1 MTSITVALIGN
12 PNTGKTSLFNQL
24 TGLRQRV
31 ANWPGVTV
39 EKRSGPF
46 RLGAL
51 EGTAVDLP
59 GIYSLAPT
67 ETSEDERVA
76 RAYLAACE
84 ADVIVDIVDAA
95 NIERHLYLAVQLLE
109 QGYPVVVALNMMD
122 VARAN
127 GIEIDIAALSR
138 RLGCPVVPLVAPR
151 GEGLSALEVAIR
163 QSLRGRSQQRSD
175 LIDHG
180 SLVEGAL
187 GDMAATLM
195 QGGMAPV
202 PARRAAIRLIEGD
215 GDTLS
220 DLEADSA
227 TAVAARLVALERDS
241 GEPSD
246 LLLAEGRYGFIMT
259 VAEEVVR
266 RRRKLSRAVSDRIDR
281 VTLHRALGLPIFLG
295 LMYLMFLWTI
305 SIGGAFIDFFDILA
319 GTLFVEGVGQLLA
332 GLSAP
337 AWLTVILADG
347 IGGGIQTVATFIPI
361 IGCLFLFLA
370 VLEDSGY
377 MARAAFVMDRFM
389 RAVGLPGKAF
399 LPLLVGF
406 GCSVPGVMGTR
417 ILSDARDRKTTIMMI
432 PFMSCGARVPV
443 YALFAAAF
451 FPVNGQNLVFVLY
464 IVGILVAIL
473 TGFALKRT
481 LLAGSTAGPTVIEL
495 PRYHLPTLRNIALRT
510 WDRLKVFVRGAGK
523 VIVLMVMVLSVLSAV
538 SRDGSFGEVE
548 VEESLLADVGRA
560 ITPAFAPMGIQE
572 DNWPATVGIF
582 TGLLAKEAVVGTLDS
597 LYGALAAADAAAADA
612 VSGAAADGLVE
623 DEAAFS
629 LLGGLTEAAATVPE
643 NLGGVAAA
651 LLDPLGIVIG
661 DVSEPGAAAEAQ
673 EVSTGTFGA
682 MVERFDG
689 QVGAFA
695 YLLFVLLYFPC
706 FAAMG
711 AIYRE
716 LGLGWSAFAGIW
728 TTGLAY
734 GVATSFYQAARWQQD
749 PLAAASWIVGILVAL
764 ALTLAV
770 MRWLGLKGETAS
782 VVKPAE

>member
-12 PNTGKTSLFNQL
+12 PNTGKTSLFNRL

-39 EKRSGPF
+39 EKRSGSF
-46 RLGAL
+46 QLGAL
-51 EGTAVDLP
+51 EGTVVDLP
-59 GIYSLAPT
+59 GIYSLAPA

-76 RAYLAACE
+76 RAYLAAGE
-84 ADVIVDIVDAA
+84 ADVVVDIVDAS

-109 QGYPVVVALNMMD
+109 QGYPVIVALNMMD

-127 GIEIDIAALSR
+127 GIEIDVAGLAR
-138 RLGCPVVPLVAPR
+138 RLGCPVVPLVASR
-151 GEGLSALEVAIR
+151 GDGLSALEVAIR
-163 QSLRGRSQQRSD
+163 QSLRGRAQQRSD

-180 SLVEGAL
+180 SPVERTL
-187 GDMAATLM
+187 GDVAVELARS
-195 QGGMAPV
+195 GIEAV

-215 GDTLS
+215 AATLAS
-220 DLEADSA
+220 LSAD
-227 TAVAARLVALERDS
+227 VAAPVSARLRALEQES
-241 GEPSD
+241 GEPAD
-246 LLLAEGRYGFIMT
+246 LLLAEGRYGFIVDVT
-259 VAEEVVR
+259 GETVR
-266 RRRKLSRAVSDRIDR
+266 RRNKLSRAISDRIDR
-281 VTLHRALGLPIFLG
+281 VVLHRALGLPIFLA

-305 SIGGAFIDFFDILA
+305 SIGGAFIDFFDIFA
-319 GTLFVEGVGQLLA
+319 GTLFVDGVAQLLA
-332 GLSAP
+332 GISAP
-337 AWLTVILADG
+337 TWLSVIVADG

-377 MARAAFVMDRFM
+377 MARAAFVMDRLM

-451 FPVNGQNLVFVLY
+451 FPVNGQNLVFALY
-464 IVGILVAIL
+464 MIGILVAVL

-481 LLAGSTAGPTVIEL
+481 LLTGSTAGAAVIEL
-495 PRYHLPTLRNIALRT
+495 PRYHLPTFRNVILRT

-523 VIVLMVMVLSVLSAV
+523 VIVLMVMALSILSAV
-538 SRDGSFGEVE
+538 NRDGNFGDVA

-560 ITPAFAPMGIQE
+560 ITPAFAPMGIEE

-582 TGLLAKEAVVGTLDS
+582 TGLLAKEAVVGTLDN
-597 LYGALAAADAAAADA
+597 LYGALA
-612 VSGAAADGLVE
+612 DG
-623 DEAAFS
+623 EAGLAEEEGEFS
-629 LLGGLTEAAATVPE
+629 LLAGLLEAAGTVPE
-643 NLGGVAAA
+643 NLGGIAAA
-651 LLDPLGIVIG
+651 LLDPLGISIG
-661 DVSEPGAAAEAQ
+661 DVSDTVAAAEAQ

-689 QVGAFA
+689 QIGAFA

-716 LGLGWSAFAGIW
+716 LGFGWTAFAGVW

-734 GVATSFYQAARWQQD
+734 GVATSFYQAARWPQD
-749 PLAAASWIVGILVAL
+749 PVAAATWIFGVLVIFTLSL
-764 ALTLAV
+764 AM
-770 MRWLGLKGETAS
+770 MRWLGLRGETAV

>member
-1 MTSITVALIGN
+1 MTPITIALIGN
-12 PNTGKTSLFNQL
+12 PNTGKTSLFNRL

-39 EKRSGPF
+39 EKRSGSF

-59 GIYSLAPT
+59 GIYSFAPT
-67 ETSEDERVA
+67 ETLEDERVA

-84 ADVIVDIVDAA
+84 ADVIVDIVDAT

-122 VARAN
+122 LARVS
-127 GIEIDIAALSR
+127 GIEIDVAALSR
-138 RLGCPVVPLVAPR
+138 RLGCPVVPLVASR

-187 GDMAATLM
+187 DDMAASLV
-195 QGGMAPV
+195 QAGMASI
-202 PARRAAIRLIEGD
+202 PARRVAIRLIEGD
-215 GDTLS
+215 RQTLS
-220 DLEADSA
+220 DLRAEGA
-227 TAVAARLVALERDS
+227 TAIARRLITLERES

-246 LLLAEGRYGFIMT
+246 LLLAEGRYGFIMAIT
-259 VAEEVVR
+259 EEVVR
-266 RRRKLSRAVSDRIDR
+266 RRGKLSRAVSDRIDR

-319 GTLFVEGVGQLLA
+319 GTLFVEGLGQLLA

-337 AWLTVILADG
+337 AWLSVILADG
-347 IGGGIQTVATFIPI
+347 VGGGIQTVATFIPI

-377 MARAAFVMDRFM
+377 MARAAFVVDRFM
-389 RAVGLPGKAF
+389 RAAGLPGKAF

-451 FPVNGQNLVFVLY
+451 FPTNGQNLVFLLY

-473 TGFALKRT
+473 TGLALKRT
-481 LLAGSTAGPTVIEL
+481 LLAGSTTGPTVIEL
-495 PRYHLPTLRNIALRT
+495 PRYHLPTLRNVLLRT
-510 WDRLKVFVRGAGK
+510 WDRLGVFVRGAGK

-538 SRDGSFGEVE
+538 SRDSSFGEVGIE
-548 VEESLLADVGRA
+548 DSLLADVGRA
-560 ITPAFAPMGIQE
+560 VTPAFAPMGIEE

-582 TGLLAKEAVVGTLDS
+582 TGLLAKEAVVGTLDN
-597 LYGALAAADAAAADA
+597 LYGAFA
-612 VSGAAADGLVE
+612 VAGAQGSVE
-623 DEAAFS
+623 EETTFS
-629 LLGGLTEAAATVPE
+629 LLSGLAEAAATVPE
-643 NLGGVAAA
+643 NLGGVAAG

-661 DVSEPGAAAEAQ
+661 DLSELGAAAEAQ
-673 EVSTGTFGA
+673 EISTGTFGA

-716 LGLGWSAFAGIW
+716 LGLGWSAFAGVW

-749 PLAAASWIVGILVAL
+749 PAGAASWIIGVAVAL
-764 ALTLAV
+764 ALSLAA
-770 MRWLGLKGETAS
+770 MRWLGQKGETVPVA
-782 VVKPAE
+782 KPAE

>member
-1 MTSITVALIGN
+1 MTPITIALIGN
-12 PNTGKTSLFNQL
+12 PNTGKTSLFNRL

-51 EGTAVDLP
+51 QGTAVDLP
-59 GIYSLAPT
+59 GIYSFAPT

-127 GIEIDIAALSR
+127 GIEIDVAALSR
-138 RLGCPVVPLVAPR
+138 RLGCPVVPLVASR

-180 SLVEGAL
+180 SLVERAL
-187 GDMAATLM
+187 GDMAASLM
-195 QGGMAPV
+195 QGGMASV

-215 GDTLS
+215 RQTLS
-220 DLEADSA
+220 DLRAEGA
-227 TAVAARLVALERDS
+227 TAIAQRLITLERES

-246 LLLAEGRYGFIMT
+246 LLLAEGRYGFIMAVT
-259 VAEEVVR
+259 EEVVR

-305 SIGGAFIDFFDILA
+305 SIGGAFIDFFDIFA
-319 GTLFVEGVGQLLA
+319 GTLFVDGVGQLLA

-337 AWLTVILADG
+337 AWLSVILADG
-347 IGGGIQTVATFIPI
+347 VGGGIQTVATFIPI

-406 GCSVPGVMGTR
+406 GCSVPGVMGAR

-451 FPVNGQNLVFVLY
+451 FPTNGQNLVFLLY

-481 LLAGSTAGPTVIEL
+481 LLAGSTAGPAVIEL
-495 PRYHLPTLRNIALRT
+495 PRYHLPTLRNVMLRT
-510 WDRLKVFVRGAGK
+510 WDRLQVFVRGAGK

-548 VEESLLADVGRA
+548 IEDSLLADVGRA
-560 ITPAFAPMGIQE
+560 ITPAFTPMGIEE

-597 LYGALAAADAAAADA
+597 LYGALAAADAAAVAGAQGA
-612 VSGAAADGLVE
+612 VE
-623 DEAAFS
+623 EEIAFS
-629 LLGGLTEAAATVPE
+629 LLGGLAEAAATVPE
-643 NLGGVAAA
+643 NLGDVAAG

-661 DVSEPGAAAEAQ
+661 DVSELEAAAEAQ
-673 EVSTGTFGA
+673 EVATGTFGA

-716 LGLGWSAFAGIW
+716 LGLGWSAFAGVW

-734 GVATSFYQAARWQQD
+734 GVATCFYQAARWQQD
-749 PLAAASWIVGILVAL
+749 PVGAASWIIGVVVAL
-764 ALTLAV
+764 ALSLAA
-770 MRWLGLKGETAS
+770 MRWLGQKGEAMP
-782 VVKPAE
+782 VAKPAE

>member
-1 MTSITVALIGN
+1 MTSITIALIGN

-51 EGTAVDLP
+51 KGTAVDLP
-59 GIYSLAPT
+59 GIYSLAPS
-67 ETSEDERVA
+67 ETSEDEGVA

-84 ADVIVDIVDAA
+84 ADVVIDIVDAA

-138 RLGCPVVPLVAPR
+138 RLGCPVVPLVASR
-151 GEGLSALEVAIR
+151 GEGLSALEVAVR
-163 QSLRGRSQQRSD
+163 QSLRGRSRQRSD

-180 SLVEGAL
+180 QLIEDAL
-187 GDMAATLM
+187 GDIAVALM
-195 QGGMAPV
+195 QGGMTTV
-202 PARRAAIRLIEGD
+202 PARRTAIRLIEGD
-215 GDTLS
+215 SNSLA
-220 DLEADSA
+220 DLAPDSTA
-227 TAVAARLVALERDS
+227 AVAARLAALERDS
-241 GEPSD
+241 GAPSD
-246 LLLAEGRYGFIMT
+246 LLLAEGRYGFIMAAT
-259 VAEEVVR
+259 GEVVQ

-319 GTLFVEGVGQLLA
+319 GTLFVDGVAQLLA

-337 AWLTVILADG
+337 IWLSVILADG
-347 IGGGIQTVATFIPI
+347 IGGGLQTVATFIPI

-389 RAVGLPGKAF
+389 RTVGLPGKAF

-481 LLAGSTAGPTVIEL
+481 LLIGSTAGPAVIEL
-495 PRYHLPTLRNIALRT
+495 PRYHLPTLRNVFLRT

-523 VIVLMVMVLSVLSAV
+523 IIVLMVMALSILGAV
-538 SRDGSFGEVE
+538 SHDGSFGEVAM
-548 VEESLLADVGRA
+548 EESLLADVGRA
-560 ITPAFAPMGIQE
+560 ITPAFAPMGIEE

-597 LYGALAAADAAAADA
+597 LYGALAASDAGATQDEEA
-612 VSGAAADGLVE
+612 VT
-623 DEAAFS
+623 FS
-629 LLGGLTEAAATVPE
+629 LLDGLAEAATTVPE

-651 LLDPLGIVIG
+651 LLDPLGIAIG
-661 DVSEPGAAAEAQ
+661 EVSELDVAAEVQ

-689 QVGAFA
+689 QIGAFA

-716 LGLGWSAFAGIW
+716 LGFGWTAFAGVW

-734 GVATSFYQAARWQQD
+734 GVATSFYQAARWPQD
-749 PLAAASWIVGILVAL
+749 PFAAASWIAGVLIAL
-764 ALTLAV
+764 ALSLAV
-770 MRWLGLKGETAS
+770 MRWLGLRDETAPL
-782 VVKPAE
+782 VKPAE